1 MSVYRGSRTID
12 GIEVLADETP
22 LDPRYDL
29 KRFTRGG
36 FEWTYEGQEPR
47 QLALALL
54 ADHLGDDQ
62 RALAL
67 CDGFMRTVVANLE
80 NDWTLT
86 GEEIDRAI
94 AALPG

>member
-36 FEWTYEGQEPR
+36 FEWTYEGPEPR

-54 ADHLGDDQ
+54 ANHLGDDQ

-80 NDWTLT
+80 NDWALT